1 MGAVAR
7 IEPATIDDVDVLVKH
22 RRWMV
27 EDIAASR
34 SHVTDPSRMCAMEKV
49 YKEHVLT
56 GLADGTIHSWV
67 ALADGKVVASVTVS
81 SLPWPPID
89 IPGSERNVLLHS
101 LYTLREYRRRGI
113 ARQLMT
119 AASDWCT
126 QEHIY
131 SIFLG
136 ASEEGR
142 PLYESM
148 GFKALNHMRLVLP
161 QVGC

>member
-7 IEPATIDDVDVLVKH
+7 IQPATIDNVDVLVKH
-22 RRWMV
+22 RRWMA

-34 SHVTDPSRMCAMEKV
+34 SQVTDPSRMCAMEKV
-49 YKEHVLT
+49 YNEYPLT

-67 ALADGKVVASVTVS
+67 AFVDGKVAASVTVS
-81 SLPWPPID
+81 PMSWPPI
-89 IPGSERNVLLHS
+89 GVLGRERNALLHS
-101 LYTLREYRRRGI
+101 LYTLREHRRRGI
-113 ARQLMT
+113 ARQLM
-119 AASDWCT
+119 AAAVDWRT
-126 QEHIY
+126 REHTY

-148 GFKALNHMRLVLP
+148 GFKALNQMRLILP
-161 QVGC
+161 QTAC